1 MLAKKLSVIFQ
12 IPTMIHFG
20 YLLESERFD
29 KLGQRCNARLNKRGE
44 DAVAL
49 FFLMYRSSYKGQIFE
64 ARNFYFRLMK
74 IKTLAKKTTRYFLS
88 YVQQRLIDQG
98 DFVTVD
104 IDCRKLLKEI
114 DDSENRILIYR
125 LLCETNYKLWKFE
138 EVRKYCD
145 ELKNDHGNIPEVVE
159 FIKKYLDAIEIEE
172 RKGGNLTAAIVKDVK
187 DRVLQARKMPSKRS
201 R

>member
-1 MLAKKLSVIFQ
+1 MIFQ

-20 YLLESERFD
+20 YLLESQRFD

-74 IKTLAKKTTRYFLS
+74 IKTPAKKTTGYFLS

-98 DFVTVD
+98 DFAAVD
-104 IDCRKLLKEI
+104 IDYCRKLLKEI

-145 ELKNDHGNIPEVVE
+145 ELKNDHSNIPEVVE
-159 FIKKYLDAIEIEE
+159 FIKKYLYAIEIEE
-172 RKGGNLTAAIVKDVK
+172 RKGGKSNGSNSEGGERSCTSSPENAI
-187 DRVLQARKMPSKRS
+187 
-201 R
+201 